1 MALKASRLIIFA
13 FFVRYC
19 IAWSWSRQSPDQP
32 RVVQSAKHSDTQL
45 FSPEMHA
52 GLSHEEIDLISK
64 HTGAFDGYMR
74 KSDCFQDAAR
84 HAQSRCE
91 ESHMSEDER
100 IQVAIR
106 LTLCELATA
115 RHHTP
120 PLECSPFSSG
130 VGSPVPHH
138 VVGDC
143 VDALSRSAQFWSSYS
158 GYLREIPQLCF
169 AFRRWMEIDTAKDIY
184 RNITLEKLALI
195 RFILEQQKGFT
206 AARQNWERSSTDL
219 GDLINVLKSTNSNIR
234 DVADVTST
242 SIVQHAQSLFAK
254 METTLSVI
262 SQQSFDD
269 RIRSLDKVDRMIDD
283 MELSHSAAMSS
294 LLSLVESRL
303 TAEIEEFASLMLEQ
317 RLQSRAVADQ
327 VQQKWSA
334 LDGNFFAMQN
344 SFHDLQ
350 SVITGLTVSLE
361 TSFSQVVHTQEI
373 QREVAESVSLLD
385 DRISQLTKA
394 THRELETI
402 NQTAL
407 ALIDNF
413 QRRSKHNTWLFNLR
427 WLLHFVEPTSFLGFK
442 TFQVATSF
450 LVFLWRFLEV
460 MLSLL
465 MTSVAVSSIK
475 SQLLHKFRGSK
486 QQVQPKEYSW
496 RLDPYPEENVSLV
509 SNFRDLQRND
519 GLDPRIIRRLAGP
532 RISRIPDRICR
543 RATQE
548 TLRGPYPS
556 SISY

>member
-1 MALKASRLIIFA
+1 
-13 FFVRYC
+13 
-19 IAWSWSRQSPDQP
+19 
-32 RVVQSAKHSDTQL
+32 
-45 FSPEMHA
+45 
-52 GLSHEEIDLISK
+52 
-64 HTGAFDGYMR
+64 
-74 KSDCFQDAAR
+74 
-84 HAQSRCE
+84 
-91 ESHMSEDER
+91 MSEDER
-100 IQVAIR
+100 IQGFVNLMCTIRGLPYIRLVAIR

-120 PLECSPFSSG
+120 PLECSPFTSG
-130 VGSPVPHH
+130 VGSPIPHH
-138 VVGDC
+138 AVGDC

-195 RFILEQQKGFT
+195 RFILEQQRGFT

-219 GDLINVLKSTNSNIR
+219 GDLINMLKSTSSNIR

-242 SIVQHAQSLFAK
+242 SIIQNAQSLFAK
-254 METTLSVI
+254 METTLSI
-262 SQQSFDD
+262 IRQHGHDD
-269 RIRSLDKVDRMIDD
+269 RIRSLNKVDRMIDAI
-283 MELSHSAAMSS
+283 ELSHSTAMSS

-303 TAEIEEFASLMLEQ
+303 TAEIEEIASLMLEQ
-317 RLQSRAVADQ
+317 RLQSLAVADQ

-334 LDGNFFAMQN
+334 LDATFFGMQN
-344 SFHDLQ
+344 SFHELQ
-350 SVITGLTVSLE
+350 SVITGLTFSLE
-361 TSFSQVVHTQEI
+361 TSLSQVVHAQEI

-407 ALIDNF
+407 ALIDTF
-413 QRRSKHNTWLFNLR
+413 QRKSKHQAWLFNLQ
-427 WLLHFVEPTSFLGFK
+427 WLLRFIEPTSLLGFK
-442 TFQVATSF
+442 TFQAATSL
-450 LVFLWRFLEV
+450 LVFLWRLLEV
-460 MLSLL
+460 VLSLL
-465 MTSVAVSSIK
+465 MTSVAVSNIR
-475 SQLLHKFRGSK
+475 SQLLHRFRGSK
-486 QQVQPKEYSW
+486 QVQPKEYSW
-496 RLDPYPEENVSLV
+496 RLDPHPEENVSLI
-509 SNFRDLQRND
+509 SNVRPLQQND

-532 RISRIPDRICR
+532 RVSRIPDRICR